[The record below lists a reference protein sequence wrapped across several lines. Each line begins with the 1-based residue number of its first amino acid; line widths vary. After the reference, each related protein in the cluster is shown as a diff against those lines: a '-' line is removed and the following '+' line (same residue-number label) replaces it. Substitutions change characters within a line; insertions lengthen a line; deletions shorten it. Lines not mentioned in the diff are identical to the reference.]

1 MCIVKLIIAV
11 LDFQIKVIVRGV
23 DILFKR
29 KKSNLEKLLDFGF
42 VKNNDCFTYT
52 KVIMDEKM
60 QIIVKI
66 TCDDIVNVKVIDNL
80 LGEEYVLHNQLD
92 ATGAFVGA
100 VRSEYENVLA
110 EIAANCFE
118 PDVFKSDCAK
128 AVMQYIRQTY
138 QDELEYL
145 WLRTPDNAIVRRK
158 DNRKWYGAILT
169 VPKQKL
175 GLESSETVEILNLKV
190 QIEDSASIIDGQRYF
205 PGYHMNK
212 NHWISICL
220 DGSVGV
226 EEIFERIDVS
236 YKLAGK

>member
-1 MCIVKLIIAV
+1 M
-11 LDFQIKVIVRGV
+11 
-23 DILFKR
+23 LFKR

-52 KVIMDEKM
+52 KAIMDEKM

-66 TCDDIVNVKVIDNL
+66 TCDDIVSVKVIDNL

-118 PDVFKSDCAK
+118 PDVFKSDCAQ
-128 AVMQYIRQTY
+128 AVIEYMRQAY
-138 QDELEYL
+138 QDEFEYL
-145 WLRTPDNAIVRRK
+145 WSRMPDNAIVRRK
-158 DNRKWYGAILT
+158 DNRKWYGAMLT
-169 VPKQKL
+169 IPKKKL
-175 GLESSETVEILNLKV
+175 GLQGDEIIEILNLKV
-190 QIEDSASIIDGQRYF
+190 KPEECRLIVDGKRYF
-205 PGYHMNK
+205 QGYHMNK